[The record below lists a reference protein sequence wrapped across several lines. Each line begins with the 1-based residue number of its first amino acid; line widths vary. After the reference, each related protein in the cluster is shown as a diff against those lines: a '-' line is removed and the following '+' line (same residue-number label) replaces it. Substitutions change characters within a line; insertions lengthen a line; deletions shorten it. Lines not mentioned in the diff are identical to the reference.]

1 MAMSLVSKWGR
12 YHLHEKQIIQT
23 YWKYMEVIF
32 SQISHAKTSAQY
44 KTRNMTQV
52 SEILNDINFG
62 VSEISHTI
70 YLSGLKWSG
79 QE

>member
-1 MAMSLVSKWGR
+1 
-12 YHLHEKQIIQT
+12 
-23 YWKYMEVIF
+23 MEVIF

-70 YLSGLKWSG
+70 YLSGLK
-79 QE
+79 